1 MRATDFI
8 LQTRS
13 DLQEK
18 SEHWRDEELL
28 LKLQRAYVSLQFD
41 LPCFIAR
48 ESVAITEGTQ
58 SYYLGFT
65 PLKNVT
71 FSVDERVLEFT
82 TLENFYVRSS
92 EAHYTFDNNMLL
104 LGFVPTKAMD
114 GVVVYR
120 YAKELTNENCEIEI
134 PIIHHKA
141 LRLLFLSEIHEKPT
155 RNSKERVLSSHYLKL
170 YEQEMMRLKVLQPIR
185 AKNITSNYQRI

>member
-1 MRATDFI
+1 MKATDFI
-8 LQTRS
+8 LQTRV

-41 LPCFIAR
+41 LPYFIAR
-48 ESVAITEGTQ
+48 ESVAITEGVQ

-71 FSVDERVLEFT
+71 LSVDGQVLEFT
-82 TLENFYVRSS
+82 TLENFYVRNS
-92 EAHYTFDNNMLL
+92 EAHYTFDNNMLI

-114 GVVVYR
+114 GVVVYKH
-120 YAKELTNENCEIEI
+120 AKELANVNCEIEI
-134 PIIHHKA
+134 PITHYKA

-155 RNSKERVLSSHYLKL
+155 RNSKERVLSLHYLKL
-170 YEQEMMRLKVLQPIR
+170 YEQEMMRLKVLQPMR

>member
-1 MRATDFI
+1 MKATDFI
-8 LQTRS
+8 LQTRI

-41 LPCFIAR
+41 LPYFIAR
-48 ESVAITEGTQ
+48 ESVAITEGVQ

-71 FSVDERVLEFT
+71 LSVDGQVLEFT
-82 TLENFYVRSS
+82 TLENFYVRNS
-92 EAHYTFDNNMLL
+92 EAHYTFDNNMLI

-114 GVVVYR
+114 GVVVYKH
-120 YAKELTNENCEIEI
+120 AKELANVNCEIEI
-134 PIIHHKA
+134 PITHYKA

-155 RNSKERVLSSHYLKL
+155 RNSKERVLSLHYLKL
-170 YEQEMMRLKVLQPIR
+170 YEQEMMRLKVLQPMR

>member
-1 MRATDFI
+1 MKATDFI
-8 LQTRS
+8 LQTRI

-41 LPCFIAR
+41 LPYFIAR
-48 ESVAITEGTQ
+48 ESVAITEGVQ

-71 FSVDERVLEFT
+71 LSVDEQVLEFT
-82 TLENFYVRSS
+82 TLENFYVRTS
-92 EAHYTFDNNMLL
+92 EKSYTFDNNMLL

-120 YAKELTNENCEIEI
+120 YAKELANINCEIEI
-134 PIIHHKA
+134 PITHHKA

-155 RNSKERVLSSHYLKL
+155 RNSKERVLSLHYLKL
-170 YEQEMMRLKVLQPIR
+170 YEQEMLRLKVLQPMR